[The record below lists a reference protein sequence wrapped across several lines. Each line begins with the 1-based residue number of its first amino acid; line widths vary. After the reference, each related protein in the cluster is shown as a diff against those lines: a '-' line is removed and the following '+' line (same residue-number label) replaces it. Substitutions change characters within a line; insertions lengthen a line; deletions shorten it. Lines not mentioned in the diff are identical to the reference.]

1 MSPTIRGVE
10 LNEQWVFIVQKKK
23 IGSGYLRKS
32 NYPLPRPE
40 EWTIIPPLSQLDYYT
55 SHLNKKQRSRLG
67 VVVVVVGKKRSVT
80 KSKEKMKD
88 EESQAQLLSTTS
100 SSTINNGKKEKEG
113 GSFLLLGGRLFGRG
127 RYKLWALAAII
138 LLAFWSMLTGSVTLK
153 WSSSAASTLNPLSDH
168 FDDSPLHND
177 LDILVIPLS
186 TLIYICFRSPIL
198 TKLIDWYLGRKE
210 VEDREKV
217 VRQMWDVYSHSRSIQ
232 LPRFW
237 QEAFEAA
244 YEDLTSDLPSVR
256 NHAVSEIAKM
266 SLLSLSLSLHHI
278 NNNKA
283 PVEEKQSRDRE
294 DKKEPVT
301 TNGTVK

>member
-1 MSPTIRGVE
+1 M
-10 LNEQWVFIVQKKK
+10 
-23 IGSGYLRKS
+23 
-32 NYPLPRPE
+32 
-40 EWTIIPPLSQLDYYT
+40 
-55 SHLNKKQRSRLG
+55 
-67 VVVVVVGKKRSVT
+67 
-80 KSKEKMKD
+80 
-88 EESQAQLLSTTS
+88 
-100 SSTINNGKKEKEG
+100 
-113 GSFLLLGGRLFGRG
+113 
-127 RYKLWALAAII
+127 
-138 LLAFWSMLTGSVTLK
+138 
-153 WSSSAASTLNPLSDH
+153 
-168 FDDSPLHND
+168 
-177 LDILVIPLS
+177 
-186 TLIYICFRSPIL
+186 
-198 TKLIDWYLGRKE
+198 
-210 VEDREKV
+210 EDREKV